1 MNTAAI
7 IVDFQNDFL
16 PTGALGVEGGHY
28 ATFPL
33 MKMADEA
40 DVIVFTRDWHP
51 ADHSSFAQGIPEYRD
66 GSWPPHCVQGTEGAE
81 IDDML
86 WEYVIS
92 LGKPVILVHKG
103 DEQDKEAYSGFQG
116 HVVDVFNDEKLKEA
130 LLDEKCSTTL
140 AQALH
145 YLDVRSV
152 KVGGLALDYCVK
164 ATAID
169 SRAHFG
175 NTTVY
180 LDATRPVAYLTGAAA
195 VRDLVAA
202 GVAISDR
209 NFL

>member
-1 MNTAAI
+1 MNKALI
-7 IVDFQNDFL
+7 VVDFQNDFL
-16 PTGALGVEGGHY
+16 PTGALGVDGGHY

-33 MKMADEA
+33 MKLADEA

-51 ADHSSFAQGIPEYRD
+51 ADHSSFAQGTPEYRD
-66 GSWPPHCVQGTEGAE
+66 GSWPPHCVQDTEGAE

-86 WEYVIS
+86 WEYVIA
-92 LGKPVILVHKG
+92 LGKPVILVNKG
-103 DEQDKEAYSGFQG
+103 FDPYVEAYSGFQG
-116 HVVDVFNDEKLKEA
+116 RVANVFNDDQLKDA
-130 LLDEKCSTTL
+130 LEDATL
-140 AQALH
+140 AQVLH

-152 KVGGLALDYCVK
+152 KIGGLALDYCVK

-169 SRAHFG
+169 ARSHVG

-202 GVAISDR
+202 GVAVSDKD
-209 NFL
+209 FF